1 MVVFLFRFFCLVFI
15 VRSDSLFVFFFM
27 FELLIK
33 FVFIKVWGFGIF
45 IFWGFGVFIF
55 WDLRFF
61 SEVLKVRKSCEF
73 ILLFFDVV
81 FFGRLFVEKFSLS
94 VILLRVLLVMEDICW
109 GTVEIWL
116 IILDGYICIE
126 DNRFFRVEVEGV
138 FCCWG
143 YFFFFVLFSYCS
155 VRYFFVFFLLTKLID
170 FVVDSLFDFGYFC
183 IFWCFEE
190 LFIVDLLVGIVFCFI
205 YIFFFL
211 WCFLFIWGVLDFFLV
226 FFWFEFLIFLNIL
239 LLYRVF
245 CSFFGFVNF
254 DLLLYLYRCLLL
266 MI

>member
-1 MVVFLFRFFCLVFI
+1 MVVFLFRFFCLVFM

-45 IFWGFGVFIF
+45 IFW
-55 WDLRFF
+55 DLRFF

-73 ILLFFDVV
+73 ILLFFEVV

-109 GTVEIWL
+109 GIVEIWL

-138 FCCWG
+138 FCCW
-143 YFFFFVLFSYCS
+143 
-155 VRYFFVFFLLTKLID
+155 
-170 FVVDSLFDFGYFC
+170 
-183 IFWCFEE
+183 E
-190 LFIVDLLVGIVFCFI
+190 
-205 YIFFFL
+205 
-211 WCFLFIWGVLDFFLV
+211 
-226 FFWFEFLIFLNIL
+226 
-239 LLYRVF
+239 
-245 CSFFGFVNF
+245 
-254 DLLLYLYRCLLL
+254 
-266 MI
+266 